1 MSNEMIK
8 LYVALL
14 NVNFYGCGA
23 KFVCTDSVMYNSIFI
38 VPILVWGEGKQFCP
52 FFSCMTLALHLKQK
66 SRICVIELFQ

>member
-38 VPILVWGEGKQFCP
+38 VPILVWGEGKSSVH
-52 FFSCMTLALHLKQK
+52 FSH
-66 SRICVIELFQ
+66 V